1 MNVHD
6 GRVKIQ
12 ESSHPMRARQIR
24 FGEWIFEPGSC
35 SVVRGQ
41 ERFVLEPRVSD
52 LLEFF
57 LLNPDEVHSHDRLV
71 DAVWH
76 GQVVSDEAVRR
87 AISVLRK
94 AANGAFSPWIRTV
107 YKRGYRSAFPGGQP
121 VVPRDQA
128 TEKLIRD
135 CDASL
140 GHCISM
146 PSPGAL
152 KSREALA
159 CLRSALELDPRLLE
173 VLGSSGNPR
182 RVG

>member
-1 MNVHD
+1 MVPSM
-6 GRVKIQ
+6 G
-12 ESSHPMRARQIR
+12 MRQIR
-24 FGEWIFEPGSC
+24 FGEWVFEPDSC
-35 SVVRGQ
+35 SLMRGEQ
-41 ERFVLEPRVSD
+41 RLVLEPRVSD

-57 LLNPDEVHSHDRLV
+57 LLNPGEVHSHDRLV

-87 AISVLRK
+87 AVSVLRK
-94 AANGAFSPWIRTV
+94 TANRGFSAWIRTV
-107 YKRGYRSAFPGGQP
+107 YKRGYLSTFPGVRR

-128 TEKLIRD
+128 MEKLIRD

-140 GHCISM
+140 GYCVSM

-182 RVG
+182 GAG